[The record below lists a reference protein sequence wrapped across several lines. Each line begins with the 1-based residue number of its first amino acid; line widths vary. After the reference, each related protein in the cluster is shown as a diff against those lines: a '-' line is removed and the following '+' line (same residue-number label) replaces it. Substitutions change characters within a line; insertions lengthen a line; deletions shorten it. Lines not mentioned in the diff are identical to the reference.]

1 MAHPGLLA
9 NHERSER
16 VLHWLRAHVTVRAVV
31 PLVLALGLLAYV
43 SDLASAPHSGAELWT
58 LIQRTWWTVFVL
70 TVPYLATRAIV
81 WWELLDQLDVRVRIR
96 PFLVSFAGGEITKSL
111 PAGDYVQNYLLSRF
125 CRFDAPAV
133 VRSFMATTA
142 ILALESALAVPAVL
156 IIGVPGW
163 NWLFWTIIG
172 LIAAWILLLIILWLL
187 VDRWGSHVRAEIH
200 PLLRRVRDLVEEFL
214 QSGGALLTRRTLR
227 SLLPTAVYMLCYVVD
242 LYVMIRA
249 VEVHGISFVD
259 TLSIYGFTVLV
270 TILIPIPGEIGV
282 TELSGLGVLMAYGV
296 PAAKAAVIVLGLRI
310 LATGFTIVQSGAILA
325 ALRKE
330 FKAVDVPHT
339 VEAIA
344 STESPR

>member
-1 MAHPGLLA
+1 MAHWSLLA

-16 VLHWLRAHVTVRAVV
+16 VLHWLRAHVTVRAVA

-43 SDLASAPHSGAELWT
+43 ADLASAPHSGAELWT
-58 LIQRTWWTVFVL
+58 LIRSTWWIVFIL
-70 TVPYLATRAIV
+70 TVPYLVTRAIV

-125 CRFDAPAV
+125 CHFGAGAV

-142 ILALESALAVPAVL
+142 ILALESALAVPVVL

-163 NWLFWTIIG
+163 SWLFWTIIG
-172 LIAAWILLLIILWLL
+172 LVAAWIVVLIALWLL
-187 VDRWGSHVRAEIH
+187 IDRWGSHVRPEIH
-200 PLLRRVRDLVEEFL
+200 PLLRRARDLVEEFL
-214 QSGGALLTRRTLR
+214 QAGGALLTRRTAR
-227 SLLPTAVYMLCYVVD
+227 SLLPTAVYMLCYVID

-259 TLSIYGFTVLV
+259 TLSIYGFIVLV

-282 TELSGLGVLMAYGV
+282 TELSGVGVLIAYGV

-325 ALRKE
+325 ALRRE
-330 FKAVDVPHT
+330 FRVVDGART

-344 STESPR
+344 STESSR